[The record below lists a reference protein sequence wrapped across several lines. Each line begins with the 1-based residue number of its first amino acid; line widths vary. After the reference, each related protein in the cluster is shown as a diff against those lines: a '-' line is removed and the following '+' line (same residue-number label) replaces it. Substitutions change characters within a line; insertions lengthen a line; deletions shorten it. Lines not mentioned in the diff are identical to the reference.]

1 MTPARVFTKA
11 SNAAFT
17 RGAEMRGRQIIDAA
31 ALAMAAQI
39 QPLDANGNP
48 NAAGKIVMIS
58 VGMSNTTQ
66 EFASAGT
73 GNFKARAD
81 ADPAKNP
88 QLIIVDGA
96 QGGQDATALAR
107 SERAN
112 VDDG

>member
-1 MTPARVFTKA
+1 
-11 SNAAFT
+11 
-17 RGAEMRGRQIIDAA
+17 
-31 ALAMAAQI
+31 MAAQI

-48 NAAGKIVMIS
+48 NAGGKIVMIS

-66 EFASAGT
+66 EFSSAGT

-96 QGGQDATALAR
+96 PGRPGCDCMAR

-112 VDDG
+112 MDDG